1 MTTTTKVSPSMETDD
16 FRLLL
21 TWFRELAD
29 EIRNTGTPAEITSGL
44 ACVHHR
50 LAEVTKDRDIW
61 IPATSLAV
69 FKHLVL
75 IRQWQGNQA
84 VYRSALSVPLDAR
97 WLNGGWSAHM
107 VWEGHPRA
115 QVDVFGR
122 MPRILQHDSRDV
134 YSDEET
140 LARVKMTRR
149 EKDWPTV
156 HALGER
162 LITKGDPRGL
172 LFLQRADSLF
182 AAKERCSPEQWAGQ
196 AKDRPLLDC
205 FDGAIQG
212 TMLAAHLRT
221 EQTFWRQLD
230 HHRMESYRE
239 AGKNY
244 AKAAHKLLNTV
255 STFAEQDVI
264 LTGLAEELLP
274 TQPLDHKADG
284 ITSAASE
291 DALANVDPSRFNPSW
306 LPVGWAKAT
315 LESCCRSSA

>member
-1 MTTTTKVSPSMETDD
+1 METDD
-16 FRLLL
+16 FRALL

-50 LAEVTKDRDIW
+50 LAEVTKDCDIW
-61 IPATSLAV
+61 IPPTSLAA
-69 FKHLVL
+69 FKHRVL
-75 IRQWQGNQA
+75 TRQWQGNRA

-97 WLNGGWSAHM
+97 WLNGGWSAHI
-107 VWEGHPRA
+107 VWEGRPKA

-122 MPRILQHDSRDV
+122 MPRILQHSGGDL

-162 LITKGDPRGL
+162 LITKGDPKGL
-172 LFLQRADSLF
+172 LFLQKAESLF
-182 AAKERCSPEQWAGQ
+182 AAKEKFSREQWAKQ

-205 FDGAIQG
+205 FDGAIQV

-221 EQTFWRQLD
+221 EQTFWRQVD
-230 HHRMESYRE
+230 HHRMETYRE

-244 AKAAHKLLNTV
+244 AKAAHKILNTLR
-255 STFAEQDVI
+255 TFAEQDLS
-264 LTGLAEELLP
+264 LTKLAEELLP
-274 TQPLDHKADG
+274 THPLQDKADSLIG
-284 ITSAASE
+284 AASE
-291 DALANVDPSRFNPSW
+291 DALANVDQSRFNSSW
-306 LPVGWAKAT
+306 LPIEWAKAT
-315 LESCCRSSA
+315 LCPT